1 MADKTAREME
11 DFWSSS
17 SERLGGYLY
26 SICRDRGEAED
37 LLQECYLRAWRNW
50 RQFRGEGS
58 RMGWLFAIARRVAA
72 DSFRRRKISLI
83 NEAQA
88 LEVSVES
95 NAHAEETEQ
104 VWHIINQLPQE
115 YQGIIKLRFA
125 GQLSYA
131 EMAQVLEVP
140 IGTVRSR
147 LHRALKK
154 IRERLDDED

>member
-1 MADKTAREME
+1 
-11 DFWSSS
+11 
-17 SERLGGYLY
+17 
-26 SICRDRGEAED
+26 
-37 LLQECYLRAWRNW
+37 
-50 RQFRGEGS
+50 
-58 RMGWLFAIARRVAA
+58 MGWLFAIARRVAA
-72 DSFRRRKISLI
+72 DSFRRRKLSLI